1 LQVIILLDLEAAQKL
16 FKCLLGSIY
25 REERQTLQFILFLGL
40 RTGATILVAMP
51 SNNRVTPS
59 LDLPFP
65 YHIEEMRRKPP
76 LNFNR

>member
-1 LQVIILLDLEAAQKL
+1 
-16 FKCLLGSIY
+16 
-25 REERQTLQFILFLGL
+25 LFLGL